1 MRSNHICNYKNI
13 VPSFIVKIHK
23 THKTHKTQID
33 IILTFSL
40 HYKNVIKSVFTQFII
55 SQHKYVDK
63 FNKRIYN
70 TFIEG
75 E

>member
-13 VPSFIVKIHK
+13 VPSFIVKI
-23 THKTHKTQID
+23 HKTHKTQID